1 MNACR
6 FALLSLAAM
15 IAVCSTAISGSGGSP
30 GKTLS
35 PGTVQIHGAG
45 ATFPAPLYKKWLEEY
60 QKRRPEVVL
69 SYDAIGSGEGA
80 KQFIAGA
87 IDFGA
92 SDAAMSDS
100 QIAEVKRGVQLLPV
114 VAGSIV
120 LAYNLEGLSG
130 DLKLTRDV
138 YVDIFLGKIT
148 RWDDLRIKRINP
160 GLKLPSSDIALAVR
174 QDGSGTTF
182 VFTNHLSAVS
192 EEWRDRG
199 PGVATLVDWPGN
211 AMAARGNEGV
221 AGRIKMSK
229 GSIGYVEYGIARRG
243 GLSMAWLENKAGQ
256 FIEPHGGSGLATL
269 INTTLPEN
277 LRVFF
282 PDPEGQ
288 DSYPIVTYSWLLLYK
303 QYEDAQRLA
312 ALKQYVR
319 WCLTAGQEYNESLG
333 FVRLPPQVIARAMD
347 ALDGLR

>member
-1 MNACR
+1 M
-6 FALLSLAAM
+6 LEPLD
-15 IAVCSTAISGSGGSP
+15 SP
-30 GKTLS
+30 
-35 PGTVQIHGAG
+35 PQ
-45 ATFPAPLYKKWLEEY
+45 
-60 QKRRPEVVL
+60 
-69 SYDAIGSGEGA
+69 
-80 KQFIAGA
+80 
-87 IDFGA
+87 
-92 SDAAMSDS
+92 
-100 QIAEVKRGVQLLPV
+100 GV
-114 VAGSIV
+114 
-120 LAYNLEGLSG
+120 
-130 DLKLTRDV
+130 D
-138 YVDIFLGKIT
+138 
-148 RWDDLRIKRINP
+148 
-160 GLKLPSSDIALAVR
+160 
-174 QDGSGTTF
+174 
-182 VFTNHLSAVS
+182 
-192 EEWRDRG
+192 
-199 PGVATLVDWPGN
+199 
-211 AMAARGNEGV
+211 EGV